1 MYWHGSSASRML
13 RATKDDVPVCVTVT
27 LLDALVLAR
36 SGFDHSIDYRSVMI
50 VGNARAVDDPDE
62 QLESLRI
69 FMERLYPGRWD
80 ELRPAT
86 RQELKATTVLWT
98 TISEAS
104 AKLRTDGP
112 HDEPGDETW
121 PAWAGL
127 IPVQTTLGA
136 PEPDEFVPSGMP
148 SPRVSHAPVLE
159 LTAAIVSVSIRRA
172 GESRGHE
179 PGAPADRAVPPRPR
193 RPGAIRA
200 ELLAR
205 WVDDLHIE
213 PDDIVRDVVLV
224 AESQTRA
231 IAGFARVSARA
242 DHSQLKDLW
251 VEPACMG
258 TGVRA
263 GALGRRGR
271 RRPDD
276 AVRRAA
282 LRRGPQCGSRSTSA
296 WAPGASARSS
306 RRS

>member
-1 MYWHGSSASRML
+1 MSVQASKSPASQPPSDRMKVRRLPDRGRYDRPTIDAILDSALIGHVGYVIDGQPFVTPTSVWRQGDRVYWHGSSASRML

-86 RQELKATTVLWT
+86 RQELKATTVVWT

-127 IPVQTTLGA
+127 IPVQTTLGS
-136 PEPDEFVPSGMP
+136 PEPDESVPSGMP
-148 SPRVSHAPVLE
+148 SPRVS
-159 LTAAIVSVSIRRA
+159 
-172 GESRGHE
+172 
-179 PGAPADRAVPPRPR
+179 
-193 RPGAIRA
+193 
-200 ELLAR
+200 
-205 WVDDLHIE
+205 
-213 PDDIVRDVVLV
+213 
-224 AESQTRA
+224 
-231 IAGFARVSARA
+231 
-242 DHSQLKDLW
+242 
-251 VEPACMG
+251 
-258 TGVRA
+258 
-263 GALGRRGR
+263 
-271 RRPDD
+271 
-276 AVRRAA
+276 
-282 LRRGPQCGSRSTSA
+282 TSLF
-296 WAPGASARSS
+296 SS
-306 RRS
+306 